1 MFATNL
7 LHLLTPYEIRRG
19 ILQHLSAWD
28 IAKLDLVL
36 GHMLDRQER
45 EIYLKPAR
53 DLFHD
58 LQEMQFLIA
67 AGMKIVLLGNDV
79 PFLHQRLEDPIRY
92 MKHTSPKKRLR
103 IYLLSVF
110 PILLKNEQLLDRML
124 GFCMSQYPDPARL
137 RHDKAVFQDIQKQ
150 NADQRM
156 FMMSFGVAI
165 QGGRMENRGFW
176 HPTLE
181 ARDAFVDLRV
191 YVPCL
196 RDRLLGE
203 AIVQPSE
210 LPRISG
216 HVTRP
221 RMFWTIW
228 VFIRVCIQRF
238 TLESAIC
245 PERFEGSQLTVRFFL
260 TKSVVGIV

>member
-1 MFATNL
+1 MAKDTISPKASDGYSSITAIMFATNL

-92 MKHTSPKKRLR
+92 LKHAAQRNDCKSTFSA
-103 IYLLSVF
+103 YF
-110 PILLKNEQLLDRML
+110 P
-124 GFCMSQYPDPARL
+124 FY
-137 RHDKAVFQDIQKQ
+137 
-150 NADQRM
+150 
-156 FMMSFGVAI
+156 
-165 QGGRMENRGFW
+165 
-176 HPTLE
+176 
-181 ARDAFVDLRV
+181 
-191 YVPCL
+191 
-196 RDRLLGE
+196 
-203 AIVQPSE
+203 
-210 LPRISG
+210 
-216 HVTRP
+216 
-221 RMFWTIW
+221 
-228 VFIRVCIQRF
+228 
-238 TLESAIC
+238 
-245 PERFEGSQLTVRFFL
+245 
-260 TKSVVGIV
+260 